1 MGFGFN
7 WRPQQIPTQMKGA
20 QFAPQKVGLDQDF
33 PSLVNGA
40 IGRDPEDIAIEQNLN
55 ERQVGN
61 ANDMA
66 NWIQQG
72 GTPVAD
78 AQAAAAQQA
87 EQEAAA
93 KQQRI
98 AEIEAEITAIKNRMA
113 ERKNAMAANEDDLN
127 SQLAGIEARKINSQD
142 PTMFWRWKVGQDMQR
157 ELAKQSN
164 SSNDTAKANAMIEIA
179 NDLDS
184 IIVDDKMDSATQ
196 KAYLSKLANL
206 KTLGEK
212 AGVPK
217 SVIDNINAK
226 IAEVKGEVQTG
237 ERKAA
242 PEGSEYEGTSREQ
255 WDNEAEELLGKSN
268 LTQGDIMK
276 FKQKNPNISNE
287 VRQKLEKKH
296 SELIER
302 DKKIAY
308 EKKWNAYLAD
318 YEKEHGK
325 VSDAFAKTLRRIYDN
340 KNKKG

>member
-1 MGFGFN
+1 MAFSFN
-7 WRPQQIPTQMKGA
+7 WKPQQIPTQMKGA

-40 IGRDPEDIAIEQNLN
+40 IGRSPEEIAVEQNLN

-98 AEIEAEITAIKNRMA
+98 AEIEAEITEIKNRMA

-142 PTMFWRWKVGQDMQR
+142 PTMFWRWKVGQDQQR
-157 ELAKQSN
+157 ELAKQ
-164 SSNDTAKANAMIEIA
+164 AKSADNVAKTNASYEIM

-184 IIVDDKMDSATQ
+184 IVVDDKMDSATQ
-196 KAYLSKLANL
+196 KQYLSKLANL
-206 KTLGEK
+206 KTLAQKNGL
-212 AGVPK
+212 PTD
-217 SVIDNINAK
+217 SIDAK
-226 IAEVKGEVQTG
+226 ISEVKGEVQTG

-255 WDNEAEELLGKSN
+255 WDNEAEELLGKPN

-287 VRQKLEKKH
+287 VRQKLEAKH
-296 SELIER
+296 SQLIES
-302 DKKIAY
+302 DKKKTY
-308 EKKWNAYLAD
+308 EKKWNSYLAD
-318 YEKEHGK
+318 YEKQNGK
-325 VSDAFAKTLRRIYDN
+325 VSDRVKQTLRRIYDK

>member
-1 MGFGFN
+1 MAFGFN

-40 IGRDPEDIAIEQNLN
+40 IGRSPEEIAIEQNLN

-72 GTPVAD
+72 GTPQAD
-78 AQAAAAQQA
+78 ATAAIQTQA

-98 AEIEAEITAIKNRMA
+98 QEIEAEIAEIEQRIA
-113 ERKNAMAANEDDLN
+113 ERKRGMTANEDALN
-127 SQLAGIEARKINSQD
+127 TQLAAIEARKINQND
-142 PTMFWRWKVGQDMQR
+142 PTSIWRWKAQMDENRRIANAQ
-157 ELAKQSN
+157 KTDN
-164 SSNDTAKANAMIEIA
+164 TAKANAMIEIA

-184 IIVDDKMDSATQ
+184 IIVDDKMTSQDQ
-196 KAYLSKLANL
+196 KAYLSKLSNM

-226 IAEVKGEVQTG
+226 IAEVKGETNS
-237 ERKAA
+237 KNKKT

-255 WDNEAEELLGKSN
+255 WDNEATELLGKPD

-287 VRQKLEKKH
+287 VRQKLEAKH

-302 DKKIAY
+302 DKKKTEA
-308 EKKWNAYLAD
+308 KKFEQFLKDNGFTNGSSGMNQMVLESMKRRWN
-318 YEKEHGK
+318 KGK
-325 VSDAFAKTLRRIYDN
+325 K
-340 KNKKG
+340 